1 MVVALLTLTDTIE
14 LHLVHHDDLGS
25 IEESMPG
32 SHTRWPV
39 DEIVAVVLT
48 EEVRDCAW

>member
-1 MVVALLTLTDTIE
+1 MGDWRAVVVVALLTLTDAIE
-14 LHLVHHDDLGS
+14 LLLHLVHHDLGS

-39 DEIVAVVLT
+39 DN
-48 EEVRDCAW
+48 